1 MRNVAPPRRHR
12 RLTTMIS
19 LFIVFIMTTRDE
31 LKSFDAPS
39 LTRAFETLAMRLQ
52 ANDSDPHE
60 IVVCGGSALILTGVV
75 LRTTS
80 DVDVVALGSHEGLA
94 SPDPLPKPLAR
105 AARETAED
113 LGLALD
119 WLNNGPSRGEGGL
132 FQMGLPGGIQTRWI
146 TRIYGSRL
154 TVQFIGRLDQI
165 HFKTYAAAD
174 RGGYHIEDLLALDP
188 TDDEL
193 VLAARWAMTHDVSDT
208 FSAILKHLFQSID
221 HGHAADRL

>member
-1 MRNVAPPRRHR
+1 MPIE
-12 RLTTMIS
+12 L
-19 LFIVFIMTTRDE
+19 DE
-31 LKSFDAPS
+31 PNLSQ
-39 LTRAFETLAMRLQ
+39 AFETLEMRLR
-52 ANDSDPHE
+52 ANGSEPHT
-60 IVVCGGSALILTGVV
+60 IVVCGGSALILTGMV
-75 LRTTS
+75 LRTTR
-80 DVDVVALGSHEGLA
+80 DVDVVALGSNAGLA
-94 SPDPLPKPLAR
+94 SPDPLPDALAL
-105 AARETAED
+105 AAHETAED
-113 LGLALD
+113 LGLPPD

-132 FQMGLPGGIQTRWI
+132 FQMGLPTGIQTRWI
-146 TRIYGSRL
+146 TRNYGSRL

-208 FSAILKHLFQSID
+208 FSSILKHLFRSID